1 MLGFLGQ
8 RKRVHFY
15 FVPRPDPS
23 ILWRKRGAS
32 LSGLER
38 RGNELRALSIPS
50 YYKRFNTGRGEILP
64 CIASK
69 QLPFWVT
76 LLVVTW

>member
-1 MLGFLGQ
+1 MMLGFLGQ

-38 RGNELRALSIPS
+38 RGNELRAAAVRMHRVVHLVEDMLL
-50 YYKRFNTGRGEILP
+50 F
-64 CIASK
+64 
-69 QLPFWVT
+69 T
-76 LLVVTW
+76 LM